1 MNRRFLPLLRVLAAG
16 ALTFSMVGVASA
28 SDGALVRV
36 LHASPDAPA
45 VDVYLD
51 GVKVDALTNVPF
63 GTISGYL
70 DVPAGDHNVKVYATG
85 TTTGA
90 VIDANVTVAAGSRYT
105 IAATNAVASI
115 AAQVI
120 EDKPAPDC
128 AGAQVRVI
136 HFSAD
141 APAVDVATAGA
152 APTDAVVKNLAYPN
166 ATGYLTLPAASYDLE
181 VRLAGTSTVALPL
194 PGVAVE
200 ACTSYSVFAVGSAAN
215 PAVGAMRSGSS
226 SPSTP
231 PRTPRKRVPF
241 RPRRPRTPSFPTH
254 RRRVATPAC
263 RLCCSWSWPVRSPLP
278 ASRCAL
284 PPAGPAG
291 TRTRTRTKP
300 PSGPGRAPRPGPGG
314 AT

>member
-1 MNRRFLPLLRVLAAG
+1 MIRRLSPLLRVLAAG

-28 SDGALVRV
+28 SDHAMVRV

-51 GVKVDALTNVPF
+51 GAKVDALTNVPF

-70 DVPAGDHNVKVYATG
+70 AIPAGDHNVKVYATG

-90 VIDANVTVAAGSRYT
+90 VIDANVTVASGSRYT

-120 EDKPAPDC
+120 EDKPTPDC

-136 HFSAD
+136 HLSAD

-152 APTDAVVKNLAYPN
+152 APADAVVKGLAYPK
-166 ATGYLTLPAASYDLE
+166 ATGYLSLPAGSYDLE
-181 VRLAGTSTVALPL
+181 VRLAGTTTVALPL

-200 ACTSYSVFAVGSAAN
+200 ACNSYSVFAVGSAAN
-215 PAVGAMRSGSS
+215 PAVGGKALQVVVAVDATAGAEGEGAA
-226 SPSTP
+226 PTP
-231 PRTPRKRVPF
+231 PATDIVPSDAPTTNGDTSLGAVLLLF
-241 RPRRPRTPSFPTH
+241 VAGAVTFALVSLRPAA
-254 RRRVATPAC
+254 RRV
-263 RLCCSWSWPVRSPLP
+263 RQDQD
-278 ASRCAL
+278 
-284 PPAGPAG
+284 
-291 TRTRTRTKP
+291 
-300 PSGPGRAPRPGPGG
+300 
-314 AT
+314 